1 MTTRSTGA
9 DETTSANGTPS
20 LVLTPP
26 EAISPVNP
34 RQALRSTP
42 LPSELAVAVD
52 AQVDRFLA
60 TLLAEDLQSDA
71 FRARLDSAFRLG
83 REEIA
88 VTAALMSGPF
98 MQHSSSGLEDS
109 AAFRAIREMR
119 KHLDALDPGKEGD
132 LLTPNKLFGFIPLG
146 NKLKAYFRRF
156 QSAGQQIQVVMRQI
170 YAARDDLQRDDI
182 ALEATRVKLWE
193 AMQRLKAAI
202 HFAERLDGQLGRKVS
217 ELVGSEPERA
227 KALEQEVLYHVRQ
240 NLQDMLTQMAVC
252 VNGYLSLDAL
262 RKTCRELINGCD
274 RVATTGMSAL
284 AVAQT
289 VARATGNQVR
299 VMDMLS
305 GVNSAIENMMAETGK
320 QLNAHVERTTA
331 FAGNPLM
338 GMDRLKEMFDL
349 TFKAMDTVDNFR
361 SKAVEAMAAN
371 NALMREQLAK
381 AESYVDQAR
390 RQQIHTLPDTPVD
403 GPVRL

>member
-1 MTTRSTGA
+1 MTISSRGSDETGA
-9 DETTSANGTPS
+9 ENASPPF
-20 LVLTPP
+20 VLTPP
-26 EAISPVNP
+26 EAVSPVTSQ
-34 RQALRSTP
+34 QASQATP
-42 LPSELAVAVD
+42 LPTELAAAVD
-52 AQVDRFLA
+52 AQVDRFMA

-71 FRARLDSAFRLG
+71 FRKRLDSAFRLG

-88 VTAALMSGPF
+88 ATAALMSGPF
-98 MQHSSSGLEDS
+98 MQRNLLGVED
-109 AAFRAIREMR
+109 APAFRAIREMR
-119 KHLDALDPGKEGD
+119 EHLDALDPGKEGD
-132 LLTPNKLFGFIPLG
+132 LLTQNKLFGVIPLG

-156 QSAGQQIQVVMRQI
+156 QSAGQQIQGAMRQI

-182 ALEATRVKLWE
+182 ALDSTRAKLWE

-202 HFAERLDGQLGRKVS
+202 RFAERLDGQLSRKIS
-217 ELVGSEPERA
+217 ELAGNDSERA
-227 KALEQEVLYHVRQ
+227 KALEQEVLYPTRQ

-262 RKTCRELINGCD
+262 KKTCRELINGCD

-305 GVNSAIENMMAETGK
+305 GVNSTIENMIVETGK
-320 QLNAHVERTTA
+320 QLNTHVERTAA
-331 FAGNPLM
+331 FGGNPLM
-338 GMDRLKEMFDL
+338 GIDRLKEMFDL
-349 TFKAMDTVDNFR
+349 TFKAMDTVDSFR
-361 SKAVEAMAAN
+361 SKAVETMASN

-381 AESYVDQAR
+381 AESYVDEAR
-390 RQQIHTLPDTPVD
+390 RQHVRALLSAPVD